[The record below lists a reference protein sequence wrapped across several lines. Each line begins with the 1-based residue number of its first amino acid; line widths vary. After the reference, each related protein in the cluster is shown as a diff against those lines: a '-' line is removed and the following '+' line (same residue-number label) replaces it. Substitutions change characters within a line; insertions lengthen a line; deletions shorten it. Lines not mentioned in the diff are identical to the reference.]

1 MPVPWETF
9 FGFLLAASVLVM
21 SPGPDSMLIIRHSL
35 SSGAKVG
42 LATVAG
48 VQFGLLGHNLLAVAG
63 ISMIIASSPLLF
75 QTVAILGAGYLG
87 WLGLQALSTRSTLGV
102 GSDNHTVG
110 PWKGFRDAF
119 ITNLLN
125 PKVIVMFLALLP
137 NFVDAKSPNVTAQLF
152 TLTAGLIVI
161 NTIWQTPLA
170 LLGKVAREWLE
181 RPKVQTAINRTTG
194 LILLLFAVLM
204 VYENIIARQPS

>member
-9 FGFLLAASVLVM
+9 FSFLLAASVLVM
-21 SPGPDSMLIIRHSL
+21 SPGPDSMLVIRHSL
-35 SSGAKVG
+35 SSGIKVG

-63 ISMIIASSPLLF
+63 ISVIIASSPLLF
-75 QTVAILGAGYLG
+75 QAVAILGAGYLG
-87 WLGLQALSTRSTLGV
+87 WLGFQALKTRSTLGV
-102 GSDNHTVG
+102 GSDRQAVT

-170 LLGKVAREWLE
+170 LLGKIAREWLE
-181 RPKVQTAINRTTG
+181 RPNVQTAINRTTG

-204 VYENIIARQPS
+204 IYENIIARHSP